1 MLQKINTMCSCKNL
15 KCKIHGNCKE
25 CIEHHK
31 EHGQPH
37 CKRPENLEA
46 VKEMRKLPFIIWLKR
61 KRSICSFYF
70 YNPILLF

>member
-1 MLQKINTMCSCKNL
+1 MSQKINTMCSCKNL

-25 CIEHHK
+25 CIDHHK

-46 VKEMRKLPFIIWLKR
+46 VKGAYAPFIFITLY
-61 KRSICSFYF
+61 YF
-70 YNPILLF
+70 SKFTQRIIF

>member
-1 MLQKINTMCSCKNL
+1 MSQKINTMCSCKNL

-25 CIEHHK
+25 CIDHHK

-46 VKEMRKLPFIIWLKR
+46 VKEMRKLTFII
-61 KRSICSFYF
+61 C
-70 YNPILLF
+70 

>member
-1 MLQKINTMCSCKNL
+1 MNYDSIIYTNITNLGGILCRKKINTMCSCKNL

-25 CIEHHK
+25 CIDHHK

-46 VKEMRKLPFIIWLKR
+46 VKEMRKLPFII
-61 KRSICSFYF
+61 C
-70 YNPILLF
+70 

>member
-1 MLQKINTMCSCKNL
+1 MSQKINTMCSCKNL

-25 CIEHHK
+25 CIDHHK

-46 VKEMRKLPFIIWLKR
+46 EMRKLPFII
-61 KRSICSFYF
+61 C
-70 YNPILLF
+70 